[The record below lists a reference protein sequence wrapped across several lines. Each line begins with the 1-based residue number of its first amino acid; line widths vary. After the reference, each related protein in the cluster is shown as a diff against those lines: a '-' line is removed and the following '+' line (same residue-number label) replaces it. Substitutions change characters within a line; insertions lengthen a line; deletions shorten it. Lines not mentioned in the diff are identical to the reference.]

1 MVQPALRDEEIG
13 RAIGAKSMQAPSGK
27 IIEGSPN
34 VTINGLAASRVG
46 DQESC
51 DGGEIAQDSGTVFV
65 NGMPAARVGDKVT
78 CGATIVGGSRNVFIG
93 GATVTRLPVHSEVS
107 EAARFAAVV
116 IGILP
121 ALGDL
126 ARATASAFAEIK
138 AAGFA
143 RAAQIGVKALGRAI
157 EARGTP
163 KPFAYSPKRLGETEP
178 GAVQNN
184 AKLQSEMD
192 AAATARARKAE
203 EYPKLTAPADEYPE
217 LPAAKAATCGDDV
230 RPWNGD
236 DHEGPIRRVIGSDRD
251 ANGGYWQA
259 EIPSNEA
266 EWRGGSA
273 VLNDWNGN
281 GGYVESSPKGLRGW
295 TRESL
300 IESEGR
306 TIRQSRRKLV
316 R

>member
-1 MVQPALRDEEIG
+1 MVQPALRGEEIG

-27 IIEGSPN
+27 IMEGSPN

-121 ALGDL
+121 ALGGL

-192 AAATARARKAE
+192 AAATETIIKGQSE
-203 EYPKLTAPADEYPE
+203 E
-217 LPAAKAATCGDDV
+217 
-230 RPWNGD
+230 
-236 DHEGPIRRVIGSDRD
+236 
-251 ANGGYWQA
+251 
-259 EIPSNEA
+259 
-266 EWRGGSA
+266 
-273 VLNDWNGN
+273 
-281 GGYVESSPKGLRGW
+281 
-295 TRESL
+295 
-300 IESEGR
+300 
-306 TIRQSRRKLV
+306 
-316 R
+316 